1 MPTPVAA
8 SPPVIL
14 QFFNNS
20 GQPLVGG
27 SVLTQ
32 VGSVNTATY
41 QDPSGSIPLP
51 NPIPLNSRGEV
62 SNATGISCQ
71 LFLQNGIAY
80 TFTLFDAAGNQI
92 NQAQSVTAAG
102 IGAIFSS
109 LSVTSD
115 SDGMTAQLASAAG
128 VTGMRWNDQVAAR
141 KAEAIFWGST
151 STPSYG
157 MTASSFGL
165 NTAAAVPMTFGTGDA
180 VRMTI
185 DPTTGFVGFGLGST
199 AAQGQVQLLG
209 SATGGIKLGNVNNTY
224 SQSLDWY
231 EEGTF
236 TPILRF
242 GGASTGMIFATQLG
256 SFTRIGNIV
265 FMRLRVTLSAKGT
278 AIGVAT
284 ITGLPYAP
292 NAATPNISE
301 GAIFGEFLSMT
312 ALSAGVVYALGG
324 QGGSL
329 VLTLFALDQMGST
342 GTVATRSDAAFTN
355 GSSIEV
361 TFNYQVA

>member
-20 GQPLVGG
+20 GQLLVGG

-71 LFLQNGIAY
+71 LFLQNGITY

-92 NQAQSVTAAG
+92 NQAQSVTAGTNAL
-102 IGAIFSS
+102 FSS
-109 LSVTSD
+109 IAVTSD
-115 SDGMTAQLASAAG
+115 ADGLTAQLASAAG
-128 VTGMRWNDQVAAR
+128 VSGVRWNDQVAAR
-141 KAEAIFWGST
+141 KAEAIFWGTT
-151 STPSYG
+151 STASYG
-157 MTASSFGL
+157 MTAGSFGL
-165 NTAAAVPMTFGTGDA
+165 NTAAAVQLTLGAGDA

-185 DPTTGFVGFGLGST
+185 DPTTGFVGFGRTSAPL
-199 AAQGQVQLLG
+199 QGQVQLVG
-209 SATGGIKLGNVNNTY
+209 SATGGINVGNVNNTY
-224 SQSLDWY
+224 TQAFDWY

-242 GGASTGMIFATQLG
+242 GGASTGMVFATQLG
-256 SFTRIGNIV
+256 TFTRMGNIV
-265 FMRLRVTLSAKGT
+265 FARLRVGLTTKGT
-278 AIGVAT
+278 AVGTAT
-284 ITGLPYAP
+284 IAGLPYAP
-292 NAATPNISE
+292 NGSTPNVSE
-301 GAIFGEFLSMT
+301 GAITGEFLSMT
-312 ALSAGVVYALGG
+312 ALSPGLVYALGG
-324 QGGSL
+324 QVGSQI
-329 VLTLFALDQMGST
+329 LTVFALDQTGATST
-342 GTVATRSDAAFTN
+342 VVARADGAFTN
-355 GSSIEV
+355 GSTIEV

>member
-102 IGAIFSS
+102 INALFSS
-109 LSVTSD
+109 VAVTSD
-115 SDGMTAQLASAAG
+115 ADGLTAQLASAAG
-128 VTGMRWNDQVAAR
+128 VSGVRWNDQVAAR
-141 KAEAIFWGST
+141 KAEAIFWGTS
-151 STPSYG
+151 STPAYG
-157 MTASSFGL
+157 MTAGSFGL
-165 NTAAAVPMTFGTGDA
+165 NTAAAVPLTLGTGDA

-185 DPTTGFVGFGLGST
+185 DPTTGFVGFGLAST

-209 SATGGIKLGNVNNTY
+209 SSTGGIKVGNVNNTY
-224 SQSLDWY
+224 VQAFDWY

-256 SFTRIGNIV
+256 TFTRMGNTV
-265 FMRLRVTLSAKGT
+265 FVRLRVALSNKGT
-278 AIGVAT
+278 AVGVAT
-284 ITGLPYAP
+284 IAGLPYAP

-312 ALSAGVVYALGG
+312 ALAGGVVYALGG

-329 VLTLFALDQMGST
+329 VLTVFANDQTGST
-342 GTVATRSDAAFTN
+342 GTVVTRSDGAFTN
-355 GSSIEV
+355 GSVIEA